1 MIRRVIGLHYSL
13 LGGTAK
19 ITERITREIAAE
31 LDKSMAQDISCSCC
45 DMLDVMNG
53 VAEFPEFD
61 EETIAVIGMPVRVGK
76 IPLPAIKQLR
86 KLSGQGAMTIALVSY
101 GTPVYGNALYEL
113 YNYADELGFT
123 VVGAGA
129 FIAKH
134 GKKLDLKR
142 PDLSDIEAM
151 EEFCRAV
158 SRKLAR
164 LHGSNIEGLRI
175 KPAPLMLAGRMPV
188 HRISKY
194 SPKAAAIAE
203 LTFEK
208 TNLRRR
214 EPEWFL

>member
-1 MIRRVIGLHYSL
+1 MIRKVIGLHFSP

-19 ITERITREIAAE
+19 ITERIAREIATELCKGSAE
-31 LDKSMAQDISCSCC
+31 DISCSCC
-45 DMLDVMNG
+45 DMLSILRG
-53 VAEFPEFD
+53 EAEPPQFG
-61 EETIAVIGMPVRVGK
+61 EETIAIIGMPVHVGK
-76 IPLPAIKQLR
+76 IPLPAIKLLR
-86 KLSGQGAMTIALVSY
+86 QISGQGAMTIALVSY
-101 GTPVYGNALYEL
+101 GTPSYGNALYEL

-129 FIAKH
+129 FITKH
-134 GKKLDLKR
+134 GRKLELKR
-142 PDLSDIEAM
+142 PDLGDVEAM

-164 LHGSNIEGLRI
+164 LHGSDIEGLRI

-208 TNLRRR
+208 TNLTRR